1 MANLTLTEASREQ
14 ELAAQRILRLDPD
27 CGFSEI
33 RSDALDEGER
43 CYVILHGKEVVG
55 FYSFRWVSRQIFYFF
70 VAPAWRK
77 KGIGTQAL
85 GQLIVEL
92 RGRGV
97 DHVVV
102 NMTPGSEP
110 FWYAAFRD
118 FEIRNEWSNR
128 YRFDITK
135 NSSASEP

>member
-1 MANLTLTEASREQ
+1 MWGIHMANLTFAEAGREQ
-14 ELAAQRILRLDPD
+14 ELAAQKILRLDPD

-43 CYVILHGKEVVG
+43 CYVILYGKEVVG
-55 FYSFRWVSRQIFYFF
+55 FYSFRWVSSQIFYFF

-92 RGRGV
+92 RGQGV
-97 DHVVV
+97 DHVIV

-110 FWYAAFRD
+110 FWYAAFRG
-118 FEIRNEWSNR
+118 FESQNEWSSR
-128 YRFDITK
+128 HRFYI
-135 NSSASEP
+135 